1 MDLFLKGLFFLLSMV
16 EEPTQNTTNGWKSM
30 KMVEAR
36 SMQLAHIPTAL
47 RSKKDYVFNEDH
59 FIFH

>member
-1 MDLFLKGLFFLLSMV
+1 
-16 EEPTQNTTNGWKSM
+16 M

-36 SMQLAHIPTAL
+36 SMQLALIPTAL

>member
-1 MDLFLKGLFFLLSMV
+1 MV

-30 KMVEAR
+30 EMVEAR

>member
-1 MDLFLKGLFFLLSMV
+1 
-16 EEPTQNTTNGWKSM
+16 M

-47 RSKKDYVFNEDH
+47 RSKKDDVFNEDH